1 MRAFRVHANTRAH
14 TQAALLLRSLARS
27 SGEQVVG
34 AAATIDDVMFV
45 VLRIRRQVRHGAV
58 VQWHHCFAWLHRATG
73 YARLG
78 RLSTRCCCRH
88 WSCVLL
94 WWCEER
100 IARIII
106 QRHIVKL
113 GLFCTHTGVR
123 TCQHTML
130 LLHAP
135 LSYRCSFRSLSTV
148 VAHATTN
155 YTPTHIV
162 VIIICLATTSP
173 PRHSR

>member
-1 MRAFRVHANTRAH
+1 
-14 TQAALLLRSLARS
+14 
-27 SGEQVVG
+27 
-34 AAATIDDVMFV
+34 MF
-45 VLRIRRQVRHGAV
+45 
-58 VQWHHCFAWLHRATG
+58 T
-73 YARLG
+73 
-78 RLSTRCCCRH
+78 STRCCCRH

-100 IARIII
+100 IARIVI

-113 GLFCTHTGVR
+113 GLFCTHTGTR
-123 TCQHTML
+123 TCQYTML

-155 YTPTHIV
+155 YTQTHTSLSSLLSNHLSTTPLTLMRIQRLCAAPYV
-162 VIIICLATTSP
+162 DDESLRCQAHPSPAQTHTINRITSQQTTLA
-173 PRHSR
+173 

>member
-1 MRAFRVHANTRAH
+1 
-14 TQAALLLRSLARS
+14 
-27 SGEQVVG
+27 
-34 AAATIDDVMFV
+34 MF
-45 VLRIRRQVRHGAV
+45 
-58 VQWHHCFAWLHRATG
+58 T
-73 YARLG
+73 
-78 RLSTRCCCRH
+78 STRCCCRH

-100 IARIII
+100 IARIVI

-113 GLFCTHTGVR
+113 GLFCTHTGTR
-123 TCQHTML
+123 TCQYTML

-155 YTPTHIV
+155 YTHTHTHRCHHLLSNHLSTTPLTLMRIQRLCAAPYV
-162 VIIICLATTSP
+162 DDESLRCQAHPSPAQTHTINRITSQQTTLA
-173 PRHSR
+173 